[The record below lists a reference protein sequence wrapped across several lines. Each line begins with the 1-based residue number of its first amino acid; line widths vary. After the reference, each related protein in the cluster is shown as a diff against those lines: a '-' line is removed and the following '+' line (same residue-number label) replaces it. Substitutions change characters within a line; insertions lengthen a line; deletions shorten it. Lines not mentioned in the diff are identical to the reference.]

1 MARSLSL
8 RLRRVTQV
16 AVLAV
21 FALGFAASAEA
32 QYFGRNKITYRD
44 FDWRIYHSPHFDVH
58 YYADEEANLQK
69 VVSMAESAYDRLSR
83 RFDFQIQ
90 EPTPL
95 IFYATHSA
103 FEQNNILLNF
113 IPEGIGAFATPA
125 RFRMVLPIDLP
136 DPQLFALVMHELTHI
151 FQYHV
156 LFQGSLSK
164 AAASRPPT
172 WMMEGMASYMA
183 DDEEAHDR
191 MYLRDA
197 VVNDQIPPITQANVQ
212 GYFAYRFGH
221 AVFDFIEE
229 RWGQEGLLDF
239 IYEFRNT
246 LGGRVDRAVK
256 RAFRIEGEDFD
267 RDFRRWLRK
276 KYLPE
281 LLETGEPSDFG
292 RPFRVENEPNNQAIS
307 PVASPS
313 GDLVAA
319 FVTYKGE
326 IDVALYE
333 TKNRTFVRNLTRG
346 FDEDY
351 HYLIAQNLATAR
363 NMGQD
368 LAFSPDGNRLAV
380 FVKREKGRSLLLID
394 VIGKGGHELIDM
406 DELGV
411 EQQLAPEFSADGR
424 SVFFSGWKD
433 GQFDIFQYDL
443 EARKL
448 TQVTNDPAFD
458 GSPAASR
465 DGKSLVIS
473 SVAGEYKKLFR
484 IDFATPGVRVPL
496 TEGAWNDYDA
506 AFSPDGKRLYFTSD
520 ESGAQ
525 NIYSLTLD
533 NGELRQHTNVVT
545 GAFQPTLL
553 LELDGPER
561 LVYAGYW
568 KFDFDLYVADI
579 DEPIGEVRKVAA
591 AAAAAAATPAEI
603 AAYQPDIEVTIDP
616 ANTEDYRGFKMFLE
630 DAETLV
636 GVDNNQTLLGQILL
650 TFSDYLG
657 DQRLF
662 VTLASVDSFSNF
674 DVFYLNRKHR
684 TQWTVQLFDD
694 RSYFLAQDFVTGG
707 VRRGRAAYKETG
719 ARAGI
724 QYPFNFSHRFE
735 AGLGYIF
742 RDIDFQSF
750 VEDPNTGEIV
760 PIVLPRKDDYPEL
773 SIGLVGD
780 TTLYGS
786 SGPVAGHRWRLAAS
800 YAPDLE
806 DSGTLTQNV
815 VLDARKYFPVTER
828 SSFALRVFG
837 AASEGNF
844 PQPFF
849 FGGLD
854 TLRGVEFRSLVGDRA
869 FYANAEFR
877 FPVIDAI
884 ILPFMVIQ
892 GIRAVVF
899 VDVGGAF
906 FSDGPDYEF
915 WNSDDGRLQDGISS
929 YGFGITAHMLGVD
942 LNWDFAKLWDLKD
955 TQTGYQTS
963 FWIGTRF

>member
-1 MARSLSL
+1 MARSMSL
-8 RLRRVTQV
+8 RTVRFACL
-16 AVLAV
+16 VLL
-21 FALGFAASAEA
+21 ALGFAARAEA

-44 FDWRIYHSPHFDVH
+44 FDWKIYHSPHFDVH

-125 RFRMVLPIDLP
+125 RFRMVLPVDLP
-136 DPQLFALVMHELTHI
+136 DPQLFSLVMHELTHI

-164 AAASRPPT
+164 AAASRPPI
-172 WMMEGMASYMA
+172 WFMEGMASYMA
-183 DDEEAHDR
+183 DDEEANDR

-246 LGGRVDRAVK
+246 LGGRIDRAVK

-292 RPFRVENEPNNQAIS
+292 RPFRIDDEPNNQAIS

-319 FVTYKGE
+319 FATYKGE

-333 TKNRTFVRNLTRG
+333 TKTRKFLRNLTRG
-346 FDEDY
+346 FAKEY
-351 HYLIAQNLATAR
+351 QYLIAQGLATAR
-363 NMGQD
+363 VMGKD
-368 LAFSPDGNRLAV
+368 LAFSPDGNTLAV
-380 FVKREKGRSLLLID
+380 FVKRERGRSLLLID
-394 VIGKGGHELIDM
+394 VLEAGRRRVIDM
-406 DELGV
+406 DDMGV
-411 EQQLAPEFSADGR
+411 EQQLAPEFTADGR
-424 SVFFSGWKD
+424 GVLFSGWKN
-433 GQFDIFQYDL
+433 GQFDIFRLDL
-443 EARKL
+443 ESEEL
-448 TQVTNDPAFD
+448 TAITDDAVFD
-458 GSPAASR
+458 GSPAASP
-465 DGKSLVIS
+465 DGKSVVLS
-473 SVAGEYKKLFR
+473 SVVGEYKKLFR
-484 IDFATPGVRVPL
+484 IDFANPGVRVPL
-496 TEGAWNDYDA
+496 LEGNSNAYDA
-506 AFSPDGKRLYFTSD
+506 TFSPDGTRLYFTSD
-520 ESGAQ
+520 ETSAQ
-525 NIYSLTLD
+525 NIYSLDLAK
-533 NGELRQHTNVVT
+533 GELAQHTNVVT
-545 GAFQPTLL
+545 GAFMPTLL
-553 LELDGPER
+553 RETDGTER

-568 KFDFDLYVADI
+568 KFDFDLYLAEL
-579 DEPIGEVRKVAA
+579 DEPIGEVRKVTPAA
-591 AAAAAAATPAEI
+591 AGTTAAELP
-603 AAYQPDIEVTIDP
+603 AYQPDIEVTIDP
-616 ANTEDYRGFKMFLE
+616 ANTEDYRSFKMFLE
-630 DAETLV
+630 DAQTLV
-636 GVDNNQTLLGQILL
+636 GVDNNQTLLGQIQLQF
-650 TFSDYLG
+650 TDYLG

-662 VTLASVDSFSNF
+662 VTVASVDSFSNF
-674 DVFYLNRKHR
+674 DFLYLNRKHR
-684 TQWTVQLFDD
+684 TQWTVNLFDD

-719 ARAGI
+719 LRGGI

-735 AGLGYIF
+735 AELGYIF

-750 VEDPNTGEIV
+750 VNDPNTGEVV
-760 PIVLPRKDDYPEL
+760 PIVTPRKDDYPVIG
-773 SIGLVGD
+773 IGLVGD
-780 TTLYGS
+780 TALFGQ
-786 SGPVAGHRWRLAAS
+786 SGPIAGRRWRLAAS
-800 YAPDLE
+800 YAPDLD
-806 DSGTLTQNV
+806 DSGALTQTV
-815 VLDARKYFPVTER
+815 SLDARQYIPLGER
-828 SSFALRVFG
+828 SNFAFRLYG
-837 AASEGNF
+837 AVSDGNF

-854 TLRGVEFRSLVGDRA
+854 TLRGFDFREIVGDRA
-869 FYANAEFR
+869 FYANAELR
-877 FPVIDAI
+877 FPIIDAI
-884 ILPFMVIQ
+884 VLPFMVIQ
-892 GIRAVVF
+892 GVRAVVF

-906 FSDGPDYEF
+906 FAEGPDYEF
-915 WNSDDGRLQDGISS
+915 WNSDDGRLQDGLAS

-942 LNWDFAKLWDLKD
+942 LNWDFAKRWDLKD
-955 TQTGYQTS
+955 TLSGYRTA